1 MKDYSKQLATSKK
14 LYNSLYVER
23 TGREMTPKN
32 YIITKEITITEVLI
46 ILRKY
51 IYPITII
58 PLIVAFAAFFFYLK
72 QPLFWQGTALVKIG
86 RTPLT
91 AQLAGSVDIE
101 SLEVIMARLTTPAFR
116 ENVIKQIEKD
126 NHSIE
131 IEKSLKDFKISA
143 TPHKDTGLLQLTI
156 KSSSNVATKL
166 LLPKVFETLS
176 NQQALELKPINDF
189 FDKKVQKLTNESKI
203 LRAEIQKLQSTLD
216 KEPAHNT
223 SKIGTLTLEI
233 KDKKSVLR
241 DVEKDIFLAEGK
253 LIPAASF
260 PAKLVGDYSFADEPT
275 KSKNLWGTLIPII
288 LSLLITLS
296 IVFLIEILKYQYS
309 KIDNR

>member
-1 MKDYSKQLATSKK
+1 
-14 LYNSLYVER
+14 
-23 TGREMTPKN
+23 MTQKN

-51 IYPITII
+51 IFPLTII
-58 PLIVAFAAFFFYLK
+58 PFIVALAALFFYIK
-72 QPLFWQGTALVKIG
+72 QPLFWQGKALIKIG

-116 ENVIKQIEKD
+116 ENVIKQIEK
-126 NHSIE
+126 NNQSIE
-131 IEKSLKDFKISA
+131 IQNNLKDFQIFA
-143 TPHKDTGLLQLTI
+143 TPHKETGLLQLTI
-156 KSSSNVATKL
+156 QSTSDISTRL
-166 LLPKVFETLS
+166 LLPKVLETFS
-176 NQQALELKPINDF
+176 GQQALELKPINDF
-189 FDKKVQKLTNESKI
+189 FNKKVLKYTNESKD
-203 LRAEIQKLQSTLD
+203 LKAEIKKLQEALD
-216 KEPAHNT
+216 KEPANNT
-223 SKIGTLTLEI
+223 SRISTLMLEI

-260 PAKLVGDYSFADEPT
+260 PAKLVGDYSYTIEPT
-275 KSKNLWGTLIPII
+275 RSKSIWAALIPII

-309 KIDNR
+309 KIDNQ